1 MFDYRLFYPEG
12 SIADDKRAR
21 QLEARGWK
29 RIFRLPSRRTA
40 RFGGRR

>member
-21 QLEARGWK
+21 QLQARGWK
-29 RIFRLPSRRTA
+29 RIFRLPPRRIT